1 MRECPEGA
9 RIGAMLRVAL
19 IDLDDT
25 LYGAETG
32 LWPAI
37 GLRIEQFMVDEM
49 GLAAEAVPG
58 LRRRYFEQYGT
69 TLNGL
74 VAEQGIDPAGYL
86 RYVHDLPL
94 ERYLQP
100 APALDAML
108 ARLPLTKA
116 IFTNAD
122 AAHARRVMTRLG
134 VAQHFETIVDIE
146 AMHYRCKPEPAAYA
160 RALEMVNATAAEC
173 VYIDDSARNLA
184 PARALGMITVLVG
197 QHLANGVDFCIPSI
211 LGLEGVVAAARRWPV
226 TEGTT
231 A

>member
-1 MRECPEGA
+1 
-9 RIGAMLRVAL
+9 MLRVAL

-37 GLRIEQFMVDEM
+37 GLRIEQYMADEL
-49 GLAAEAVPG
+49 GLAAESVPG

-100 APALDAML
+100 TPALDAML

-122 AAHARRVMTRLG
+122 AAHARRVMACLG
-134 VAQHFETIVDIE
+134 VAHHFETIVDIE
-146 AMHYRCKPEPAAYA
+146 AMNYRCKPDPAAYA
-160 RALEMVNATAAEC
+160 RALEMVGATAAEC
-173 VYIDDSARNLA
+173 VYADDSMRNLI
-184 PARALGMITVLVG
+184 PARAQGMTTVLVG
-197 QHLANGVDFCIPSI
+197 QNQSGGADFGIQSI
-211 LGLEGVVAAARRWPV
+211 LGLEDVVAAVSRLPMA
-226 TEGTT
+226 EGR
-231 A
+231 AA